1 MGTKKLSAI
10 WRIITAKS
18 TLEGKMKLIL
28 FMQEFYTLLAQDLE
42 DTARDAGELHTLQAL
57 RAITEQKLENKGNL

>member
-1 MGTKKLSAI
+1 MGTKKLSAV
-10 WRIITAKS
+10 WRILTAKS
-18 TLEGKMKLIL
+18 TLEGKMKLVL

-57 RAITEQKLENKGNL
+57 RAITEEKLENK